1 MPSVTYRR
9 ERRRLAGWLRQ
20 LRQEAGFSGNAL
32 AKQLDWVQSK
42 VSKIETAKQL
52 PTEDDIR
59 QWAGAVN
66 AQAKTIAE
74 LVALL
79 ERARAE
85 YVTFKEQFRAAGG
98 GSAFQADI
106 LALEAQDTRIRK
118 FQPGMVIGLLQTAE
132 YARELMHLPS
142 GPATLDTDE
151 DEIAR
156 MVAVRMQRQQV
167 LYDPRKQ
174 IQVVLL
180 EAALH
185 TRICSPATLYGQLDR
200 LLAVLGLPSL
210 ELGIVPFTALVPLCP
225 LSGFAIHDQDLVV
238 IETVTGETQISDP
251 EEIARYERIFELL
264 REAASYGE
272 QAAAL
277 IRKAMQSLHLDS

>member
-1 MPSVTYRR
+1 LPSVAYRR
-9 ERRRLAGWLRQ
+9 ERRRLAGWLRT

-32 AKQLDWVQSK
+32 AKQLGWAQSK

-52 PTEDDIR
+52 PTEDDVR

-66 AQAKTIAE
+66 APDKTVAE
-74 LVALL
+74 LIALL

-98 GSAFQADI
+98 AAALQADI

-118 FQPGMVIGLLQTAE
+118 FQPAMVIGLLQTAE
-132 YARELMHLPS
+132 YANELMHLPS
-142 GPATLDTDE
+142 GPATLGADE

-185 TRICSPATLYGQLDR
+185 TRICSPGTLYGQLDR
-200 LLAVLGLPSL
+200 LLALLGLPSL
-210 ELGIVPFTALVPLCP
+210 ELGIVPFAALVPVYP
-225 LSGFAIHDQDLVV
+225 LTGFSIHDQELVV

-251 EEIARYERIFELL
+251 EEIARYERLFDLL
-264 REAASYGE
+264 RDAASYGDE
-272 QAAAL
+272 AAAL
-277 IRKAMQSLHLDS
+277 IRKAMQSLQLDS